1 VVLTGIG
8 LELIMLV
15 NFFVAGVQKG
25 GTTALDQYLRLHPD
39 VQMAATKEIHFFDD
53 ESVDWENASYA
64 RLHLAFENHDS
75 RRLRGETT
83 PIYTYWPFCLER
95 IQRYNLAAKIIIAL
109 RHPSFRAFSH
119 WRMEAKR
126 GLEPLPFSEAI
137 TSAARRRVRN
147 SPNGVHRVFSYV
159 ERGFYSKQIEIALR
173 LFPRSQVMFY
183 RTDDLWSDPNFVLCQ
198 IQDFLGVGRKL
209 CVNRSY
215 IVPEQAFEPEKMS
228 TADRRS
234 LDRLFAD
241 DIRRTAPQTDLNLDD
256 WLDLA
261 YEEPMRPD

>member
-39 VQMAATKEIHFFDD
+39 VQMADTKEIHFFDD
-53 ESVDWENASYA
+53 ESIDWENASYA
-64 RLHLAFENHDS
+64 RLHLAFENHDN
-75 RRLRGETT
+75 RRLRGEAT

-95 IQRYNLAAKIIIAL
+95 IQHYNLAAKIIIAL

-119 WRMEAKR
+119 WRMEARR
-126 GLEPLPFSEAI
+126 GLEALPFSEAI
-137 TSAARRRVRN
+137 TSARRRVRN

-159 ERGFYSKQIEIALR
+159 ERGFYSKQIETALR
-173 LFPRSQVMFY
+173 LFPRSQVIFY

-209 CVNRSY
+209 CVNRGY

-241 DIRRTAPQTDLNLDD
+241 DIRRTALQTDLNLDD